1 MAIAEKLGHDLLAPG
16 VEDLSTY
23 DGSHLDE
30 ASAER
35 WSAAFLRE
43 AGPRIQSCEAT
54 GRASSG

>member
-1 MAIAEKLGHDLLAPG
+1 MAIAAKLGHDLLAPQIDG
-16 VEDLSTY
+16 LLTF

-43 AGPRIQSCEAT
+43 AGPRIRRCVDAAQAST
-54 GRASSG
+54 G